1 MNTEVFISNKIC
13 KICVNTQWVGKPDK
27 VNNQYY
33 YNDNIV
39 NLSDSFQEEDLS
51 PDELLNVLSEL
62 GFAICPRLTGEH
74 RNTANFVSNSV
85 ALVDIDG
92 GMTIEELEL
101 DNFYKKFG
109 FGYYTTPSYTDEHHK
124 FRIIFILEN
133 DITTAQDMRGLYLG
147 LRTKY
152 QAADKACSDASRLF
166 FGTYNAKRVGRNG
179 QYLPQSEIEKL
190 IAEANPILPLFDNTH
205 YLISDNYI
213 PTTSDEDAVCEILS
227 NIPRKAKYPVRFQV
241 SNQVLRVLGQ
251 KGKDILFD
259 HFIHS
264 NPTELRKQIDGWYES
279 SLNGHHSNAMGALV
293 NLNKAVGINKRLPN
307 KIKSRT
313 ELIKHD
319 FPKLPSSVDINEVL
333 TNATNDINHDAHLFR
348 ISTGS
353 GKSVTITDF
362 LSKQPRTDRYLL
374 VCDTNPNIEEQV
386 DRINLLFKDRTKN
399 KPIETFQDLKTTIPP
414 FMNNK
419 FSHAM
424 SIKGRTK
431 MCNRIVSNSI
441 EDEIFKKENERY
453 IPKSVC
459 ENCFFQ
465 EDKSCNYWKQVDR
478 IQNNTLIFSNIY
490 VCHFNT
496 LYNQDNELFN
506 DIKDIKGLIID
517 ENAIQQFKN
526 GFSRCVIAMDA
537 GNACV
542 DDDSDK
548 ITGDDDI
555 EEQVVHNPTHF
566 IRNNAPPTSILH
578 KKITPHKL
586 LIDIFKQAYG
596 IDDLNLTTSEL
607 KSLRVIHGDEL
618 IAAINATKVNFH
630 IKTALKKHTQAQY
643 KIRQNSDTPFVNK
656 MDIYENV
663 LRYLNHKENRY
674 LFGMRI
680 DKGAFIQGGIKRIID
695 KFADTKIIY
704 MDATMN
710 LDLVADTIF
719 KNKNVEKTA
728 IDIKMSDDIAIYQL
742 NGMSCSKTKL
752 INDGRFSEI
761 ISHVKKQ
768 LEKHNLVEKQGALIT
783 YKYLAIDG
791 VDDSDFTNTA
801 AKMLWGNDY
810 VERTTNKTRYFGN
823 TRGYDDMKDCDY
835 LVIIGDFNIPE
846 YEIGNTFW
854 NIYNELPNLTSGKTE
869 YLNRMKDGSCTK
881 TYTKSYK
888 DSRIQAIY
896 EHLCISEIEQ
906 ALGRGRLIHGSA
918 KTIFVY
924 SSMPLGRNVEITE
937 FMDAAEV
944 FSNSILDEQGLIQIK
959 EIGYIQDKRK
969 ELMAAFGLSED
980 QWHRNKSAVHET
992 LISEGFTLQDFQYN
1006 KHKKIVTKQFYVF
1019 DENRF
1024 AIYRDAFIRN

>member
-92 GMTIEELEL
+92 GMTIEELEV
-101 DNFYKKFG
+101 DDFYKKFG

-166 FGTYNAKRVGRNG
+166 FGTPNAERVGRNG

-227 NIPRKAKYPVRFQV
+227 NIPRKVKYPVRFQV

-251 KGKDILFD
+251 KGKDILFN

-313 ELIKHD
+313 ELIQHD

-362 LSKQPRTDRYLL
+362 LSKQPRRDRYLL

-441 EDEIFKKENERY
+441 EDEIFKG
-453 IPKSVC
+453 
-459 ENCFFQ
+459 
-465 EDKSCNYWKQVDR
+465 
-478 IQNNTLIFSNIY
+478 TSN
-490 VCHFNT
+490 
-496 LYNQDNELFN
+496 
-506 DIKDIKGLIID
+506 
-517 ENAIQQFKN
+517 
-526 GFSRCVIAMDA
+526 
-537 GNACV
+537 
-542 DDDSDK
+542 
-548 ITGDDDI
+548 
-555 EEQVVHNPTHF
+555 
-566 IRNNAPPTSILH
+566 
-578 KKITPHKL
+578 
-586 LIDIFKQAYG
+586 
-596 IDDLNLTTSEL
+596 
-607 KSLRVIHGDEL
+607 
-618 IAAINATKVNFH
+618 
-630 IKTALKKHTQAQY
+630 
-643 KIRQNSDTPFVNK
+643 
-656 MDIYENV
+656 
-663 LRYLNHKENRY
+663 
-674 LFGMRI
+674 
-680 DKGAFIQGGIKRIID
+680 
-695 KFADTKIIY
+695 
-704 MDATMN
+704 
-710 LDLVADTIF
+710 
-719 KNKNVEKTA
+719 
-728 IDIKMSDDIAIYQL
+728 
-742 NGMSCSKTKL
+742 
-752 INDGRFSEI
+752 
-761 ISHVKKQ
+761 
-768 LEKHNLVEKQGALIT
+768 
-783 YKYLAIDG
+783 
-791 VDDSDFTNTA
+791 
-801 AKMLWGNDY
+801 
-810 VERTTNKTRYFGN
+810 
-823 TRGYDDMKDCDY
+823 
-835 LVIIGDFNIPE
+835 
-846 YEIGNTFW
+846 
-854 NIYNELPNLTSGKTE
+854 
-869 YLNRMKDGSCTK
+869 
-881 TYTKSYK
+881 
-888 DSRIQAIY
+888 
-896 EHLCISEIEQ
+896 
-906 ALGRGRLIHGSA
+906 
-918 KTIFVY
+918 
-924 SSMPLGRNVEITE
+924 
-937 FMDAAEV
+937 
-944 FSNSILDEQGLIQIK
+944 NSILKNWCL
-959 EIGYIQDKRK
+959 
-969 ELMAAFGLSED
+969 
-980 QWHRNKSAVHET
+980 
-992 LISEGFTLQDFQYN
+992 LISIGCI
-1006 KHKKIVTKQFYVF
+1006 HKRHDKS
-1019 DENRF
+1019 N
-1024 AIYRDAFIRN
+1024 